1 MLLMFPFKITKKATI
16 AKEET
21 TKTKTT
27 SLTDRDANDSC
38 KVQVV
43 KDRDMHQDFLSL
55 VDNFCHMDEF
65 EDSNELHRVKRPRL
79 ALIEE
84 RIPICKFTGTGFYSE
99 HHVSTR
105 HHFAVKRTEMRA
117 YFRLLEDDVI
127 QDFLQR
133 DACQRI
139 SDKYLLA
146 MVFAYFK
153 RAQMKTKDYSRMNF
167 FLALYLANDM
177 EEDEEDDKY
186 EIFPWALGNRWKD
199 RFPRF
204 LRKKDLFWAR
214 ISYRAVVSRRC
225 CEEIMDIYPDHA
237 CWKRNRPAHHSGAI
251 RSYVREAEGDDGY
264 PRGPNASPRP
274 CALCEPCDSQYDSAS
289 PDREEWILSN
299 DDIFDN
305 SQEESSFDM
314 KPLKKNL
321 PDESDGRSVAE
332 E

>member
-1 MLLMFPFKITKKATI
+1 MLPFKTTKKTF
-16 AKEET
+16 KNEE
-21 TKTKTT
+21 
-27 SLTDRDANDSC
+27 SRNVQSIPLVGQDANDRR

-43 KDRDMHQDFLSL
+43 KGRDTHQDFLSL
-55 VDNFCHMDEF
+55 VDSFCYQDFDE
-65 EDSNELHRVKRPRL
+65 SNEEHRVKRPRL
-79 ALIEE
+79 ALREDE
-84 RIPICKFTGTGFYSE
+84 RIPVYRFTGVGFYTE
-99 HHVSTR
+99 HSVSNR

-127 QDFLQR
+127 QEFLLR
-133 DACQRI
+133 DNCKRI

-153 RAQMKTKDYSRMNF
+153 RAQMKTRDYTRMNF

-186 EIFPWALGNRWKD
+186 EIFPWALGKKWKD

-225 CEEIMDIYPDHA
+225 CEEIMDIYPDHL
-237 CWKRNRPAHHSGAI
+237 CWKRSRPLHHSGAI
-251 RSYVREAEGDDGY
+251 RSYVRDSEEDDGY
-264 PRGPNASPRP
+264 PRGPHASPRR
-274 CALCEPCDSQYDSAS
+274 CRACEPFDSQYDSAS
-289 PDREEWILSN
+289 PDREEWIFSG

-305 SQEESSFDM
+305 SQEDSRFDM

-321 PDESDGRSVAE
+321 PSSSTDWPVAE